1 MSVFNPAGSIRSF
14 SRLALSSQLG
24 YVTRVRACVRACVR
38 EVTPMRAGRWGIGIG
53 TQNRVV

>member
-24 YVTRVRACVRACVR
+24 YVTRVRACVR